1 MKYTVENVLQGHPD
15 KICDQISDALLDEC
29 LKLNKYAHTAIEC
42 LGTGHNVVVGGE
54 IDGIEDL
61 ELDVVKIVNDLYHS
75 IGYEEFLSVQNLLRC
90 QSSQLKM
97 GLIKDGAGDQGIMY
111 GYAVNNKYNYLPYG
125 VYLSSLIAKEI
136 DKYRL
141 NSDYLLPDGKIQIIV
156 NDNRLEKLSVNI
168 QHKGKVD
175 KCFMENDIVD
185 NVLSKFINPSETE
198 FNINQNSN
206 FLQGGFLNDTGL
218 TGRKIIVD
226 TYGGIAPH
234 GGGAFSGKD
243 PTKMDRTAAYMAR
256 FVAKNIVANGFA
268 NECTIS
274 VAYAFGE
281 ERPIMLQV
289 VTEKRDNHKMLT
301 QLINERF
308 DFRPEAIIER
318 LGLRQFSFLPTSRYG
333 HFSNSDYPWEQV
345 YTL

>member
-185 NVLSKFINPSETE
+185 NVLSKFIDPSETE

-318 LGLRQFSFLPTSRYG
+318 LGLRQFSFLPTSRYD